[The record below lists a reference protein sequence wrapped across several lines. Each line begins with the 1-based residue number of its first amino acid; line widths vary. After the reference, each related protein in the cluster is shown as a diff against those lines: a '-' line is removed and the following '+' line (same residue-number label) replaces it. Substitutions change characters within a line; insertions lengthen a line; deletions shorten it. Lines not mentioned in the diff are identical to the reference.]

1 MTPDDANFWLRDD
14 SLVEAKR
21 RQALID
27 KRRASSRFTI
37 LNLLANAMLAV
48 TKGAV
53 GLATGS
59 LAVTA
64 DAFNSLA
71 DTLYSLVL
79 VVGMRFSLRP
89 ADRNHPQGHRAVE
102 PLISLVI
109 GVSIAVVAYQL
120 IVRGVRGIMDP
131 PELSESSWTI
141 LVLLVAMA
149 VKLAVAAG
157 ARRAASTV
165 HSPVLRAVGTDAAA
179 DVLASAAALA
189 GYVGAVLGYP
199 LADPIFSLVVSAFVA
214 RTAFEVLWENVGYIV
229 GRSAPPELVA
239 RVTEVA
245 CEPDMVCAVHDL
257 KAYFRGP
264 ELHVSFHLEID
275 ATESL
280 QEVHDLEQRIRLS
293 LLDIPE
299 VDDVAVHLDPVEWPP
314 SGAKPLAG

>member
-1 MTPDDANFWLRDD
+1 MTADPTSLLRDD
-14 SLVEAKR
+14 NQVEAKR
-21 RQALID
+21 LQALTE
-27 KRRASSRFTI
+27 KRRASSRFTL
-37 LNLLANAMLAV
+37 LNLLANAFLAV

-53 GLATGS
+53 GLLTGS

-89 ADRNHPQGHRAVE
+89 ADRGHPQGHRAVE

-109 GVSIAVVAYQL
+109 GVSIALVAYQL
-120 IVRGVRGIMDP
+120 IVRGVRGVIDP
-131 PELSESSWTI
+131 PELTESSWTI
-141 LVLLVAMA
+141 VVLLVAIA
-149 VKLAVAAG
+149 VKIGVALG
-157 ARRAASTV
+157 ARRAASAV

-179 DVLASAAALA
+179 DVLASAAALL
-189 GYVGAVLGYP
+189 GYGGAVLGYP
-199 LADPIFSLVVSAFVA
+199 IADPVFSLVVAAFVA
-214 RTAFEVLWENVGYIV
+214 RTSFEVLRENIGYIV
-229 GRSAPPELVA
+229 GRSAPPEIVD
-239 RVTEVA
+239 RVMDLA

-275 ATESL
+275 RNESL
-280 QEVHDLEQRIRLS
+280 QAVHDLEQRIRLS

-299 VDDVAVHLDPVEWPP
+299 VDDVAVHLDPVDRSEQ
-314 SGAKPLAG
+314 PLSTGER